1 MLRKELQ
8 KIQYWSKNKTNFFIY
23 YVNTYVYWFKKFVIW
38 EWWYFKRREKLPGRA
53 QLGILILCF
62 SVSLSLSQ
70 MILCRCIQSLKKF
83 WLLGQQRNLK
93 ARQIVEILDYLY
105 YFLVIFLA
113 DDSLS
118 CKVLTFKIKYLEFQI
133 TLIDYLFHY

>member
-8 KIQYWSKNKTNFFIY
+8 KIQYWSKNKTNLFIY

-62 SVSLSLSQ
+62 SVSLFLCFSVSLS
-70 MILCRCIQSLKKF
+70 LSLTLSNDF
-83 WLLGQQRNLK
+83 MQVYS
-93 ARQIVEILDYLY
+93 I
-105 YFLVIFLA
+105 
-113 DDSLS
+113 SLS
-118 CKVLTFKIKYLEFQI
+118 SFFFVFLSNIIKSLFLSSSLWILWMTALSFCQSAPKDVKIFSPY
-133 TLIDYLFHY
+133 T